1 MIDVDIADA
10 PAFLRITL
18 RGAWPTI
25 EEQREA
31 REYAIAAGQLTRQ
44 TRALFNFRELSSIAN
59 YTEVEKMIEAA
70 MKLGGV
76 PLFRAYV
83 VGSAVQFGLVRQM
96 KTLAPPSI
104 ELEIFTNE
112 EDALLWLWR
121 NER

>member
-1 MIDVDIADA
+1 MIDVDTANA

-25 EEQREA
+25 EEQRAA
-31 REYAIAAGQLTRQ
+31 RERAIAAGHLTRQ
-44 TRALFNFRELSSIAN
+44 TRALFDFRELSSIAN

-70 MKLGGV
+70 MKAGGV

-96 KTLAPPSI
+96 KALAPPSI
-104 ELEIFTNE
+104 ELEVFTNE